1 MHIAE
6 RIREEVAA
14 LTVTYGGKLIPLT
27 VSIGVACTTPGPRT
41 AMAMML
47 QLADRLLYQA
57 KAEGRNR
64 CVLQPTALTQ
74 LRPPGSASSE

>member
-1 MHIAE
+1 M
-6 RIREEVAA
+6 AA
-14 LTVTYGGKLIPLT
+14 LTVTHGGQLISLT
-27 VSIGVACTTPGPRT
+27 VSIGVACATPGPRT

-64 CVLQPTALTQ
+64 CVLQPTALSQ
-74 LRPPGSASSE
+74 LRPPEPVSSAPT